1 MRGGSGG
8 HRHASHHKSK
18 PPGIKLWGD
27 HWVLAEERRRTAAS
41 LLQLHIWSVLH
52 PLPCSCWQAVE
63 ETSRWRMWS
72 SSPVRGSVEDCHT
85 TAAEW
90 ADYVN
95 PGQPP
100 DLQAP
105 PDQQTPNQRF
115 CTHPPDC
122 PGILVWC
129 LPVCP
134 AVLFCLYQVVWT
146 TSDLAW
152 QSTSVAC

>member
-1 MRGGSGG
+1 MAVMRGGSGG

-63 ETSRWRMWS
+63 ETSGWRMWS

-95 PGQPP
+95 PGQ
-100 DLQAP
+100 
-105 PDQQTPNQRF
+105 TSR
-115 CTHPPDC
+115 
-122 PGILVWC
+122 
-129 LPVCP
+129 LPR
-134 AVLFCLYQVVWT
+134 
-146 TSDLAW
+146 TSRHR
-152 QSTSVAC
+152 TSVFVHIRPIVRASWFGVCLFALLCYFVCTRLCGPPAT